1 MKQMEETSEPYPGQ
15 EQFHRFNTIGE
26 NNFLLRKIPMT
37 DHQIHSPGPAGFLPR
52 FLASV
57 IDFTLVF
64 GLIGTLI
71 LAYLAMEF
79 SSLAL
84 DMRASSSHV
93 ISRAVDDSFLSLE
106 PGLHSTSGISAAAL
120 FLILMKW
127 FILIIMPVYL
137 LYSAGF
143 EASARQ
149 ATPGKTAMHLIVTDR
164 NGRPL
169 GIFHSVGRT
178 AAKIFC
184 IIPLGLGFL
193 PLLFSGNGMGL
204 HDYCTRTRVMTGEPA
219 LQADAAALTRSDKIF
234 QGILMAI
241 LIILWTRYWFWL

>member
-1 MKQMEETSEPYPGQ
+1 
-15 EQFHRFNTIGE
+15 
-26 NNFLLRKIPMT
+26 MT
-37 DHQIHSPGPAGFLPR
+37 FYQTRSPGPAGFLPR
-52 FLASV
+52 FLAFV

-64 GLIGTLI
+64 GILGMVI

-79 SSLAL
+79 SSLTL
-84 DMRASSSHV
+84 GMRASSSSSSHFLN
-93 ISRAVDDSFLSLE
+93 RAIDDSFLSLE
-106 PGLHSTSGISAAAL
+106 PGLHSTPGISAAAL

-127 FILIIMPVYL
+127 FILVVVPVYL

-169 GIFHSVGRT
+169 GMFHSVGRT
-178 AAKIFC
+178 TAKIFC
-184 IIPLGLGFL
+184 MIPLGLGFL
-193 PLLFSGNGMGL
+193 PLLFSRKGIGL
-204 HDYCTRTRVMTGEPA
+204 HDYCTRTRVMTGEPD
-219 LQADAAALTRSDKIF
+219 LQADTAALTRPDKIF

-241 LIILWTRYWFWL
+241 LVVVIWYWWYRF